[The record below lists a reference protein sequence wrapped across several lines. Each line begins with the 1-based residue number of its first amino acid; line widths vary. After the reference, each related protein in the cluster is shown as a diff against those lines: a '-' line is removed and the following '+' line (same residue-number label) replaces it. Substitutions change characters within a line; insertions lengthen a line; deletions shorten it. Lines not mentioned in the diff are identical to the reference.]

1 MSRLLLKARPTAPQL
16 LDRLRPPPPDGL
28 ELYLDAADL
37 ADEIAMDAAV
47 ANVEACEPPPGFV
60 LLIEGPVRSLDGEF
74 FDLTRE
80 AEADR
85 EVIRRLGR
93 LAARVGA
100 EAVNVHAIAP
110 TDESSTLSLAAR
122 QAGLDRALP
131 LSRYF
136 VDVISDAGAIPA
148 MENMPPILRMR
159 ESGFFYSPI
168 GMPAEDLVWLCEHA
182 PGLRSTMD
190 LSHAGLYLNCQRYA
204 RGLAAPP
211 AVAPESLDLFAFVQQ
226 LPPVERIEEYAATLG
241 ETLLTCHVSNASGV
255 LGESQPYDEGD
266 LSLDEIIRHLAPSTQ
281 YFVTETLETDQ
292 DEAAHMRRALE
303 AMRRVL
309 QAVPSH

>member
-16 LDRLRPPPPDGL
+16 LDRLRPPRPDGL

-37 ADEIAMDAAV
+37 ADEIAMHAAV
-47 ANVEACEPPPGFV
+47 ANVETCEPPPGFV

-93 LAARVGA
+93 LAARIGA

-110 TDESSTLSLAAR
+110 TAESSTLSLAAR
-122 QAGLDRALP
+122 QAGLERALP

-136 VDVISDAGAIPA
+136 VDAISDAGAIPA

-182 PGLRSTMD
+182 PGLRSTLD

-204 RGLAAPP
+204 RGLATPP
-211 AVAPESLDLFAFVQQ
+211 AGAPESSDLFGFVQQ
-226 LPPVERIEEYAATLG
+226 LPPVERIEEYATTLG
-241 ETLLTCHVSNASGV
+241 KTLLTCHVSNASGL

-266 LSLDEIIRHLAPSTQ
+266 LSLDEIIRHLAPSAQ
-281 YFVTETLETDQ
+281 YFVTETLEADQ

-303 AMRRVL
+303 AMRCVL
-309 QAVPSH
+309 QTVPSR